1 MQTLLITGDRAHS
14 PPCWHRPQVAVAVV
28 DAEDEQREAESMA
41 VLCRVPGDGR

>member
-1 MQTLLITGDRAHS
+1 METLLRTGDGARS
-14 PPCWHRPQVAVAVV
+14 PPGIAPQVAVAVV